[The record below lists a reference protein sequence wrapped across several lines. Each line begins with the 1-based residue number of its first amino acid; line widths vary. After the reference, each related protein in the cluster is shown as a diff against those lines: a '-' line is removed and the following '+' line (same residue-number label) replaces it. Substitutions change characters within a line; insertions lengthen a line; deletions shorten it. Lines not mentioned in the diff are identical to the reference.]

1 MKILL
6 VNPSQVEVYGK
17 IGSPDYSP
25 LGLAYIGAVLE
36 KAGHEVK
43 IIDIDMEKISEEQF
57 PKIIKD
63 YYELV
68 CFTATTPTYEKAVKL
83 CRSVKKNTDAVTVL
97 GGIHATI
104 APDACAQSEFIDF
117 VVRGEGEVTILDLI
131 YAIQGKKAYTEVK
144 GISFKENGKIIHTSE
159 RELIKNINE
168 IPFPARHLY
177 NQQKYTYPDSLLT
190 PVMPIITSRG
200 CSHNCT
206 FCCTKLMFGSM
217 VRFRSAPNVVDEIE
231 YLIKKYE
238 VKEIHFWDDNYTLN
252 KKRVFEI
259 HKELN
264 KRNIKIKFAF
274 PNGLRVDQVNEEVL
288 KCLKDMGV
296 YSIAF
301 GVESGNQTILNNA
314 KKGINLKQIEKA
326 YFLAKRIGFETWGF
340 FMLGLPGETEKTI
353 KDTIEFAKKIN
364 PDIAKFHVLKPFPG
378 TEVFNQLM
386 KAGMITEFDYSKY
399 GIHTRPVHK
408 LPDLSEDDLLKWLKK
423 AYRIFY
429 LRPFKILSQLLRIL
443 KSWERFK
450 LNIKVGFH
458 VLRVMK

>member
-17 IGSPDYSP
+17 VGSPDYSP

-36 KAGHEVK
+36 KAGHKVR
-43 IIDIDMEKISEEQF
+43 IIDIDTEKISEEQF
-57 PKIIKD
+57 LKIIKSH
-63 YYELV
+63 YELIG
-68 CFTATTPTYEKAVKL
+68 FTATTPTYKKAVKL
-83 CRSVKKNTDAVTVL
+83 CELVKKNTDVVTVL

-104 APDACAQSEFIDF
+104 APDTCTQSEFIDF

-131 YAIQGKKAYTEVK
+131 YAIQGKKAYAEVK
-144 GISFKENGKIIHTSE
+144 GISFKENGKIMHTSE
-159 RELIKNINE
+159 RELIKNIDE

-177 NQQKYTYPDSLLT
+177 NQRKYTYPDSLLT

-206 FCCTKLMFGSM
+206 FCCTKLIFGSR
-217 VRFRSAPNVVDEIE
+217 VRFRSAKNVVDEIE
-231 YLIKKYE
+231 YLVREYG

-259 HKELN
+259 HNELN
-264 KRNIKIKFAF
+264 ERNIKLKFAF
-274 PNGLRVDQVNEEVL
+274 PNGLRVDQVNEKIL
-288 KCLKDMGV
+288 KCLKSMGV
-296 YSIAF
+296 YSVAF
-301 GVESGNQTILNNA
+301 GVESGNQTILNNV
-314 KKGINLKQIEKA
+314 KKGISLEQIEKA
-326 YFLAKRIGFETWGF
+326 YSLTKRIGFETWGF

-353 KDTIEFAKKIN
+353 KDTINFAKKIN
-364 PDIAKFHVLKPFPG
+364 PDIAKIHILKPFPG

-386 KAGMITEFDYSKY
+386 TAGMITEFDYSKY

-408 LPDLSEDDLLKWLKK
+408 LPDLSEDDLLRWLKK
-423 AYRIFY
+423 AYRMFY
-429 LRPFKILSQLLRIL
+429 LRPFKIISQLLRTL

-458 VLRVMK
+458 VLKSMR